1 MMNNKL
7 VVGIL
12 ALSGASAVN
21 LAGHET
27 TSYKLEQL
35 NREVGN
41 VKYVQQPEKEV
52 FHLDNILGDF
62 YDQVGHVSNRGKID
76 YTVPTLRYPE
86 PKPYSW

>member
-21 LAGHET
+21 LAGHES
-27 TSYKLEQL
+27 TSLRLKQL

-41 VKYVQQPEKEV
+41 VKYVQQP
-52 FHLDNILGDF
+52 
-62 YDQVGHVSNRGKID
+62 
-76 YTVPTLRYPE
+76 
-86 PKPYSW
+86 